1 MTWERN
7 TTSSGDM
14 RDIADIRMSLF
25 LCFYF
30 AYFPEKYDMLS
41 SRSASREL
49 FLQFPYPDTRRFATS
64 LCDPCWK
71 THLLDLKYFLLMSLT
86 GLILRESIFLPN
98 PFIVVEWIAGERKN
112 EWLSPTCVVVRPP
125 AGGDVVILTHNL
137 RPCLFVFIYV
147 YLRLFTFIY
156 THNIGSL
163 INSFI

>member
-1 MTWERN
+1 MDVRKKHNEWMWYARYCGYPHVPLPEARRGN
-7 TTSSGDM
+7 YSCN
-14 RDIADIRMSLF
+14 SLIQIHV
-25 LCFYF
+25 
-30 AYFPEKYDMLS
+30 
-41 SRSASREL
+41 ASRH
-49 FLQFPYPDTRRFATS
+49 
-64 LCDPCWK
+64 LCVACVEK
-71 THLLDLKYFLLMSLT
+71 MHFVDLKYFYSCHWLSLD
-86 GLILRESIFLPN
+86 LRESIFPPN

-137 RPCLFVFIYV
+137 RPSLFVFIYV

>member
-25 LCFYF
+25 LFFYF

-49 FLQFPYPDTRRFATS
+49 FLRFPYPDTRRFATS

-71 THLLDLKYFLLMSLT
+71 THLLDLKYFYSCHWLA
-86 GLILRESIFLPN
+86 LILRESIFLPN

-112 EWLSPTCVVVRPP
+112 GWMPPHVRCGAPARRGGCGNPDAQFQALFICVY
-125 AGGDVVILTHNL
+125 L
-137 RPCLFVFIYV
+137 RLFVFIYV
-147 YLRLFTFIY
+147 YIHQLYR
-156 THNIGSL
+156 
-163 INSFI
+163 